1 MSNARVSRGNG
12 SAFTAV
18 WTLPGPHSSLG
29 KMLRNFYKGELGMN
43 EAILGG
49 IKVVELATFIAGPA
63 TGVIL
68 ADFGADVI
76 KIEPPHRPDPY
87 RGVHL
92 RGSDTPKSKYP
103 YGYIVDN
110 RNKKG
115 IALDI
120 KTTEGREVF
129 DRLIDQADVFIT
141 NMPIPTRERL
151 NISYETLCAQN
162 PSLVYASISAYG
174 ETGPEAERPGFD
186 TTALW
191 ARTGLMDLVKPAPE
205 SPPARSLPGMG
216 DHPTAMSLYAA
227 VMTGLFQRERT
238 GEGSHVSTSLMA
250 NGVWWNGVLTQAALC
265 GAQVTCR
272 PPREAAGNPVHNLYQ
287 TRDGRWI
294 HIVFNTNLHRW
305 PELVALLGRPDIADD
320 ARFDTQDARI
330 ENSAELIVILE
341 SAFAA
346 RDYDEWVQLLE
357 ENRFIFGDVRKI
369 DQILNDPQMV
379 EGRALRP
386 IDDPAAGANYIVDSP
401 IWVEGS
407 PKTEPTMPPELGQHT
422 EEVLRDIGYDDAALA
437 RLRAADAIL

>member
-1 MSNARVSRGNG
+1 MS
-12 SAFTAV
+12 
-18 WTLPGPHSSLG
+18 
-29 KMLRNFYKGELGMN
+29 

-76 KIEPPHRPDPY
+76 KIEPPLRPDPY
-87 RGVHL
+87 RGGHL
-92 RGSDTPKSKYP
+92 RGSDTPKSEYP

-120 KTTEGREVF
+120 KTAEGREAF
-129 DRLIDQADVFIT
+129 DRLIEAADVFIT

-151 NISYETLCAQN
+151 NISYEDIRAIN
-162 PSLVYASISAYG
+162 PKIIYASISAYG
-174 ETGPEAERPGFD
+174 ETGPEAGRPGFD

-191 ARTGLMDLVKPAPE
+191 ARTGLMDLVKPDPE

-227 VMTGLFQRERT
+227 VMTGLFRRERT
-238 GEGSHVSTSLMA
+238 GKGSHVSTSLMA

-272 PPREAAGNPVHNLYQ
+272 PAREAAGNPVHNLYK

-305 PELVALLGRPDIADD
+305 PELAKLLGRPEIGNDP
-320 ARFDTQDARI
+320 RFNSAEARI
-330 ENSAELIVILE
+330 ENSLELIPILDA
-341 SAFAA
+341 AFAE
-346 RDYDEWVQLLE
+346 RDNDEWVQLLE
-357 ENRFIFGDVRKI
+357 EGRFAFGDVRKV
-369 DQILNDPQMV
+369 DQILTDTQMI

-386 IDDPAAGANYIVDSP
+386 IDDPAAGASHIVDSP
-401 IWVEGS
+401 IWIEGTVKS
-407 PKTEPTMPPELGQHT
+407 KPTMPPELGQDT
-422 EEVLRDIGYDDAALA
+422 EAVLRGIGYDDAALDKM
-437 RLRAADAIL
+437 RAAGAIP

>member
-1 MSNARVSRGNG
+1 MS
-12 SAFTAV
+12 
-18 WTLPGPHSSLG
+18 
-29 KMLRNFYKGELGMN
+29 

-76 KIEPPHRPDPY
+76 KIEPPLRPDPY
-87 RGVHL
+87 RGGHL
-92 RGSDTPKSKYP
+92 RGSDTPKSEYP

-120 KTTEGREVF
+120 KTAEGREAF
-129 DRLIDQADVFIT
+129 DRLIEAADVFIT

-151 NISYETLCAQN
+151 NISYEDIRAIN
-162 PSLVYASISAYG
+162 PKIIYASISAYG
-174 ETGPEAERPGFD
+174 ETGPEAGRPGFD

-191 ARTGLMDLVKPAPE
+191 ARTGLMDLVKPDPD

-227 VMTGLFQRERT
+227 VMTGLFRRERT
-238 GEGSHVSTSLMA
+238 GKGSHVSTSLMA

-272 PPREAAGNPVHNLYQ
+272 PAREAAGNPVHNLYK

-305 PELVALLGRPDIADD
+305 PELAALLGRPEIGDD
-320 ARFDTQDARI
+320 PRFNSAEARI
-330 ENSAELIVILE
+330 ENSLELISILDA
-341 SAFAA
+341 AFAE
-346 RDYDEWVQLLE
+346 RDNDEWVQLLE
-357 ENRFIFGDVRKI
+357 EGRFAFGDVRKV
-369 DQILNDPQMV
+369 DQILTDTQMI

-386 IDDPAAGANYIVDSP
+386 IDDPAAGASYVVDSP
-401 IWVEGS
+401 IWVEGTVKS
-407 PKTEPTMPPELGQHT
+407 KPTMPPELGQDT
-422 EEVLRDIGYDDAALA
+422 EAVLRGIGYDDAALDKM
-437 RLRAADAIL
+437 RAAGAIP

>member
-1 MSNARVSRGNG
+1 MS
-12 SAFTAV
+12 
-18 WTLPGPHSSLG
+18 
-29 KMLRNFYKGELGMN
+29 

-76 KIEPPHRPDPY
+76 KIEPPLRPDPY
-87 RGVHL
+87 RGGHL
-92 RGSDTPKSKYP
+92 RGSDTPKSEYP

-120 KTTEGREVF
+120 KTAEGREAF
-129 DRLIDQADVFIT
+129 DRLIEAADVFIT

-151 NISYETLCAQN
+151 NISYEDIRAIN
-162 PSLVYASISAYG
+162 PKIIYASISAYG
-174 ETGPEAERPGFD
+174 ETGPEAGRPGFD

-191 ARTGLMDLVKPAPE
+191 ARTGLMDLVKPDPD

-227 VMTGLFQRERT
+227 VMTGLFRRERT
-238 GEGSHVSTSLMA
+238 GKGSHVSTSLMA

-272 PPREAAGNPVHNLYQ
+272 PAREAAGNPVHNLYK

-305 PELVALLGRPDIADD
+305 PELATLLGRPEIGDD
-320 ARFDTQDARI
+320 PRFNSAEARI
-330 ENSAELIVILE
+330 ENSLELISILDA
-341 SAFAA
+341 AFAE
-346 RDYDEWVQLLE
+346 RDNDEWVQLLE
-357 ENRFIFGDVRKI
+357 EGRFAFGDVRKV
-369 DQILNDPQMV
+369 DQILTDTQMI

-386 IDDPAAGANYIVDSP
+386 IDDPAAGASYVVDSP
-401 IWVEGS
+401 IWVEGTVKS
-407 PKTEPTMPPELGQHT
+407 KPTMPPELGQDT
-422 EEVLRDIGYDDAALA
+422 EAVLRGIGYDDAALDKM
-437 RLRAADAIL
+437 RAAGAIP